1 MTLRQH
7 YQHAR
12 ALATSADGQTTSEY
26 GVVIALI
33 TIVVVAAVGALAAAI
48 SGTFGNV
55 GNFLG
60 SSL

>member
-1 MTLRQH
+1 MTLHLH
-7 YQHAR
+7 YQHVR

-33 TIVVVAAVGALAAAI
+33 TIAVVAALGALAAAV

-55 GNFLG
+55 SNFLG
-60 SSL
+60 SSV